1 MAGCEKKEPDQ
12 FKESVINSTEVMGK
26 KGPRTSVLKLIKA
39 VGNGTCMMCKRK
51 AVTQSPSQWIFC
63 SFSISWQDDMQKG
76 AVYSLIRLRKS
87 HAVY

>member
-12 FKESVINSTEVMGK
+12 FKESVVNSTEVMGK

-51 AVTQSPSQWIFC
+51 AVTQFSQPMDILQFL
-63 SFSISWQDDMQKG
+63 ISWQDDMQKG